1 MIEIRNLVRRYGA
14 LTAVD
19 GLTFS
24 IQRGEICGF
33 IGPNGAGK
41 TTTIRI
47 LATLLAPTGGDATI
61 GGHSVSHDRME
72 VRRILGYMPDTF
84 GVYEDMLV
92 EEYLHFFAAMY
103 RIAPEKREK
112 TVDEILQLTDLTA
125 KKGALIKT
133 MSRGNQQ
140 RLGLARV
147 LVHSPEVLLLDEPA
161 SGLDPRARIEIRALI
176 AELGKMKK
184 TILVSSHILREM
196 SDLCDSIAIIEAGRL
211 VYKGPVS
218 EALKK
223 AAGGLVVEFKVAAE
237 PQKALDTVGAIEG
250 VKRVWEADGLLLGEF
265 DRLDRDITVVPEA
278 LVRAGLKVT
287 LFKEA
292 VADLEDAFMSL
303 TKGGGKIS

>member
-1 MIEIRNLVRRYGA
+1 VIEIKGLTRRYGA

-19 GLTFS
+19 GLNFS
-24 IQRGEICGF
+24 VEKGEICGF

-41 TTTIRI
+41 TTTIRM
-47 LATLLAPTGGDATI
+47 LATLLQPTQGDATI

-72 VRRILGYMPDTF
+72 VRRLLGYMPDTF

-103 RIAPEKREK
+103 RIASDRRDKV
-112 TVDEILQLTDLTA
+112 VDEILQLTDLTG
-125 KKGALIKT
+125 KKHALIRT

-147 LVHSPEVLLLDEPA
+147 LVHNPEVLLLDEPA

-176 AELGKMKK
+176 MELGKMKK

-196 SDLCDSIAIIEAGRL
+196 SDLCQSIAVIEAGRL

-218 EALKK
+218 DALKM
-223 AAGGLVVEFKVAAE
+223 AASGLVVEFKVAAE
-237 PQKALDTVGAIEG
+237 NQKALDTAGVIEG
-250 VKRVWEADGLLLGEF
+250 VKRVWEEEGILRAEF
-265 DRLDRDITVVPEA
+265 DKPDRDISLVPDA
-278 LVRAGLKVT
+278 LVKAGLKVT
-287 LFKEA
+287 MFKEA
-292 VADLEDAFMSL
+292 QADLEEAFLSL
-303 TKGGGKIS
+303 TKGKVT

>member
-1 MIEIRNLVRRYGA
+1 MIEIKGLTRRYGA

-19 GLTFS
+19 GLNFS
-24 IQRGEICGF
+24 VERGEICGF

-41 TTTIRI
+41 TTTIRM
-47 LATLLAPTGGDATI
+47 LATLLQPTQGDATI

-72 VRRILGYMPDTF
+72 VRRLLGYMPDTF

-103 RIAPEKREK
+103 RIASDRRDKV
-112 TVDEILQLTDLTA
+112 VDEILQLTDLTG
-125 KKGALIKT
+125 KKHALIRT

-147 LVHSPEVLLLDEPA
+147 LVHNPEVLLLDEPA

-176 AELGKMKK
+176 SELGKMKK

-196 SDLCDSIAIIEAGRL
+196 SDLCQSIAVIEAGRL

-218 EALKK
+218 DALKM
-223 AAGGLVVEFKVAAE
+223 AASGLVVEFKVAAD
-237 PQKALDTVGAIEG
+237 PQKALDTAGVIEG
-250 VKRVWEADGLLLGEF
+250 VKRVWNEDGLLRAEF
-265 DRLDRDITVVPEA
+265 DRPDRDISLVPDA
-278 LVRAGLKVT
+278 LVKAGLKVT
-287 LFKEA
+287 MFKEA
-292 VADLEDAFMSL
+292 VADLEEAFLSL
-303 TKGGGKIS
+303 TKGKVT

>member
-1 MIEIRNLVRRYGA
+1 MIEIKGLTRRYGA

-19 GLTFS
+19 GLNFS
-24 IQRGEICGF
+24 VERGEICGF

-41 TTTIRI
+41 TTTIRM
-47 LATLLAPTGGDATI
+47 LATLLQPTHGDATI

-72 VRRILGYMPDTF
+72 VRRLLGYMPDTF

-103 RIAPEKREK
+103 RIASDRRDKV
-112 TVDEILQLTDLTA
+112 VDEILQLTDLTG
-125 KKGALIKT
+125 KKHALIRT

-147 LVHSPEVLLLDEPA
+147 LVHNPEVLLLDEPA

-176 AELGKMKK
+176 SELGKMKK

-196 SDLCDSIAIIEAGRL
+196 SDLCHSIAIIEAGRL

-218 EALKK
+218 DALKM
-223 AAGGLVVEFKVAAE
+223 AASGLVVEFKVAAE
-237 PQKALDTVGAIEG
+237 PQKALDTAGVIEG
-250 VKRVWEADGLLLGEF
+250 VKRVWEENGILRAEF
-265 DRLDRDITVVPEA
+265 DRPDRDISGIPEA
-278 LVRAGLKVT
+278 LVKAGLKVT
-287 LFKEA
+287 MFREA
-292 VADLEDAFMSL
+292 QADLEEAFLSL
-303 TKGGGKIS
+303 TKGKVT

>member
-1 MIEIRNLVRRYGA
+1 VIEIKGLTRRYGA

-19 GLTFS
+19 GLNFS
-24 IQRGEICGF
+24 VERGEICGF

-41 TTTIRI
+41 TTTIRM
-47 LATLLAPTGGDATI
+47 LATLLQPTHGDATI

-72 VRRILGYMPDTF
+72 VRRLLGYMPDTF

-103 RIAPEKREK
+103 RIASDRRDKV
-112 TVDEILQLTDLTA
+112 VDEILQLTDLTG
-125 KKGALIKT
+125 KKHALIRT

-147 LVHSPEVLLLDEPA
+147 LVHNPEVLLLDEPA

-176 AELGKMKK
+176 SELGKMKK

-196 SDLCDSIAIIEAGRL
+196 SDLCHSIAIIEAGRL

-218 EALKK
+218 DALKM
-223 AAGGLVVEFKVAAE
+223 AASGLVVEFKVAAE
-237 PQKALDTVGAIEG
+237 PQKALDTAGVIEG
-250 VKRVWEADGLLLGEF
+250 VKRVWEENGILRAEF
-265 DRLDRDITVVPEA
+265 DRPDRDISGIPEA
-278 LVRAGLKVT
+278 LVKAGLKVT
-287 LFKEA
+287 MFREA
-292 VADLEDAFMSL
+292 QADLEEAFLSL
-303 TKGGGKIS
+303 TKGKVT

>member
-1 MIEIRNLVRRYGA
+1 MIEIKNVTRRYGP

-19 GLTFS
+19 NLSLTVA
-24 IQRGEICGF
+24 QGEICGF

-47 LATLLAPTGGDATI
+47 LATLLAPTSGDATI
-61 GGHSVSHDRME
+61 GGFSVSHDRNE

-103 RIAPEKREK
+103 RVPVDRREK
-112 TVDEILQLTDLTA
+112 TIDDILALTDLA
-125 KKGALIKT
+125 DKKPALIRT

-147 LVHSPEVLLLDEPA
+147 LVHNPDVLLLDEPA

-176 AELGKMKK
+176 AELGRMKK

-196 SDLCDSIAIIEAGRL
+196 SDLCDTIAIVEAGRL

-218 EALKK
+218 EALKT
-223 AAGGLVVEFKVAAE
+223 AAGGLAVEFRVAADA
-237 PQKALDTVGAIEG
+237 PKALDIVGALEG
-250 VKRVWEADGLLLGEF
+250 VTRVSENNGLLVADF
-265 DRLDRDITVVPEA
+265 DRLDRDIAAVPEA
-278 LVRAGLKVT
+278 LVKAGLRIT
-287 LFKEA
+287 MFREA
-292 VADLEDAFMSL
+292 QADLEDAFLRL
-303 TKGGGKIS
+303 TKGRTS